1 MRDDQKDNQV
11 YFWHIRDAINRI
23 EQFTRGGREQFFQ
36 SELVQGAVVW
46 NLGIIG
52 EAVRQVSASLRE
64 SHPEVPWQQI
74 TSMRNRLVHEYFNV
88 DLDLVWNVVAI
99 ELPRL
104 KTQVGVILEELGGR
118 PDAEL

>member
-1 MRDDQKDNQV
+1 MKEDRKDNQV

-36 SELVQGAVVW
+36 SELIQGAVVW

-52 EAVRQVSASLRE
+52 EAVRQVSASLKE
-64 SHPEVPWQQI
+64 LHPEVPWRQI

-88 DLDLVWNVVAI
+88 DLDLV
-99 ELPRL
+99 
-104 KTQVGVILEELGGR
+104 
-118 PDAEL
+118 